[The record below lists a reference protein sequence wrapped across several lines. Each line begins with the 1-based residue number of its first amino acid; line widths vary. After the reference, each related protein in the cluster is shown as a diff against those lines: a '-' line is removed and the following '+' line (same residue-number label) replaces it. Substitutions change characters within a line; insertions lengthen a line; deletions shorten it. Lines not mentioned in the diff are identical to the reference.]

1 MNRLDLSDPA
11 DRNLPRILQLQA
23 ETNGDGIYLAQ
34 EDRRV
39 SFAQADE
46 MVNRIANG
54 LASQGVARGDRV
66 AFFVASDIEVVYLT
80 LAVNRLGAVWIPV
93 NGEYKGD
100 WLAQTLADSDP
111 KVIVTDGKL
120 IARLAEIKDRVA
132 CRTIYVMGDDSGAWP
147 AWARPFDELKQA
159 KADAFDHGAIH
170 YGDVNAVLWTSGTTG
185 KSKGV
190 MQSHNI
196 WIRSAELG
204 GRSSYRT
211 RPGDVHY
218 NVLPLYNT
226 AAWTTAFF
234 RCLVEGIA
242 CATDPSFSVTSFWD
256 RVRFYGAT
264 HIFTLGA
271 MHMYLWKAERRADDA
286 DNPARDAAMTPMPKD
301 LLLPF
306 CERFGLERV
315 GQGFGQS
322 EASAVLS
329 LPHELAVTMP
339 PGALGRPNPD
349 LDLRLIDDSGQDVA
363 TGQTGEFA
371 IRPKAEHMMFEG
383 YFANPEATKAAFT
396 EDGWYRMGDLGRQ
409 DEDGNYFFVDRK
421 KDAVRLAGRN
431 ISTMEVE
438 SVIRRHP
445 GVTDVAVFGIPS
457 DELESESELAAHII
471 PDAGADVTPE
481 DIARYINENAP
492 YFFVP
497 RYIEIVAD
505 FPRTPTNKVQ
515 KFKLR
520 ERGVTQNTWDRKKAA
535 FALSRN

>member
-1 MNRLDLSDPA
+1 MNRLDLSDTV

-34 EDRRV
+34 GEERV

-46 MVNRIANG
+46 TVNRIANG
-54 LASQGVARGDRV
+54 LAAQGVSRGDRV
-66 AFFVASDIEVVYLT
+66 AFFVASGIELVYLT
-80 LAVNRLGAVWIPV
+80 LAVNRLGAIWIPV

-100 WLAQTLADSDP
+100 WLVQTLADSDP
-111 KVIVTDGKL
+111 KLIVTDGKL
-120 IARLAEIKDRVA
+120 IARLAEVKDRLA
-132 CRTIYVMGDDSGAWP
+132 CNTIYVMGELDQSWP
-147 AWARPFDELKQA
+147 KWARPFNELKQA
-159 KADAFDHGAIH
+159 SSAGFDHREIG

-196 WIRSAELG
+196 WIRSAEIG
-204 GRSSYRT
+204 GRNTYRT

-234 RCLVEGIA
+234 RCLVEGIT
-242 CATDPSFSVTSFWD
+242 CASDPAFSVSTFWD
-256 RVRFYGAT
+256 RVRYYGAT
-264 HIFTLGA
+264 QIFTLGA
-271 MHMYLWKAERRADDA
+271 MHMYLWKAPRRDDDA
-286 DNPARDAAMTPMPKD
+286 DNPARDAVMTPMPKD
-301 LLLPF
+301 LLVPF

-322 EASAVLS
+322 EISGVLS
-329 LPHELAVTMP
+329 LPHDLAVSMP
-339 PGALGRPNPD
+339 AGALGRPNPD
-349 LDLRLIDDSGQDVA
+349 IDLRLIDDSGSDV
-363 TGQTGEFA
+363 TPGQTGEFA
-371 IRPKAEHMMFEG
+371 IKPKVEHMMFEG
-383 YFANPEATKAAFT
+383 YFANPEASEAAFT
-396 EDGWYRMGDLGRQ
+396 RDDWYRMGDLGRQ
-409 DEDGNYFFVDRK
+409 DDDGNYYFVDRK

-438 SVIRRHP
+438 GVIRRHP
-445 GVTDVAVFGIPS
+445 GVTDVAVFGIAA

-471 PDAGADVTPE
+471 PDAGSDVSPE
-481 DIARYINENAP
+481 EIARYINDNAP

-497 RYIEIVAD
+497 RFIEIVSD

-520 ERGVTQNTWDRKKAA
+520 ERGVTQDTWDLKKSA
-535 FALSRN
+535 FALTRN